1 MTQTKWWAYLSKL
14 MGNETATEAAKKS
27 GISSSNFTRWK
38 KGANA
43 DPEFVVKIAR
53 AYNANVLDAL
63 VAAEFITEK
72 EAASGGVGDGRFGE
86 SVKAL
91 EREAMTLESITRV
104 VADTIQRI
112 QSAYVKDQLGIELPY
127 SLTFNQEL
135 HDKFDEAIRLSKDAE
150 KDELAARRTR
160 DGHVDPSD
168 YDDGTVR
175 DFDWDIPHAADSSP
189 DENEERLKRG
199 EDPVD

>member
-63 VAAEFITEK
+63 VAAEFITEE
-72 EAASGGVGDGRFGE
+72 EAASGSVGDGRFGE

-91 EREAMTLESITRV
+91 EREAMTLESITRIV
-104 VADTIQRI
+104 EDTIQRI
-112 QSAYVKDQLGIELPY
+112 QSAYVKDQLGIEFPY

-135 HDKFDEAIRLSKDAE
+135 HDKFDEAIRLSKGAE

-160 DGHVDPSD
+160 DGRVGTPS
-168 YDDGTVR
+168 YHDGTVR
-175 DFDWDIPHAADSSP
+175 EFDYDVSEYAADSSP
-189 DENEERLKRG
+189 EEQLLREERG
-199 EDPVD
+199 EDLD